1 MHLLFKMK
9 KVLVLCT
16 GNSCRSQIAH
26 GFLNYYTNDSVK
38 IFSAGKEKQGV
49 NMNAIKCMKE
59 IGIDISTHTS
69 NKIEEYLDIDFDFI
83 ITVCDNA
90 YETCPIF
97 PGNSVKIHKNF
108 KDPSKMNNG
117 VYNAGF
123 IEVRDEIKDFIFQFI
138 KSELT

>member
-1 MHLLFKMK
+1 MK

-26 GFLNYYTNDSVK
+26 GFLNYYTNDAVK
-38 IFSAGKEKQGV
+38 IFSAGIEKHGV
-49 NMNAIKCMKE
+49 NLNAIKCMKE

-90 YETCPIF
+90 NETCPIF
-97 PGNSVKIHKNF
+97 PSNSVKIHKNF

-117 VYNAGF
+117 VCNAGF

>member
-1 MHLLFKMK
+1 MK

-38 IFSAGKEKQGV
+38 IFSAGIEKHGV

-90 YETCPIF
+90 NETCPIF
-97 PGNSVKIHKNF
+97 PSNSVKIHKNF

-117 VYNAGF
+117 VCNTGF

>member
-1 MHLLFKMK
+1 MK

-26 GFLNYYTNDSVK
+26 GFLNYYTKDSVK

-108 KDPSKMNNG
+108 KDPSKMDNG

>member
-1 MHLLFKMK
+1 MK

-26 GFLNYYTNDSVK
+26 GFLNYYTKDSVK

-90 YETCPIF
+90 NENCPIF
-97 PGNSVKIHKNF
+97 ISNSVKIHKNF

>member
-1 MHLLFKMK
+1 MK

-26 GFLNYYTNDSVK
+26 GFLNYYTKDSVK

-117 VYNAGF
+117 VYNVGF

>member
-1 MHLLFKMK
+1 MK

-26 GFLNYYTNDSVK
+26 GFLNYYTKDSVK